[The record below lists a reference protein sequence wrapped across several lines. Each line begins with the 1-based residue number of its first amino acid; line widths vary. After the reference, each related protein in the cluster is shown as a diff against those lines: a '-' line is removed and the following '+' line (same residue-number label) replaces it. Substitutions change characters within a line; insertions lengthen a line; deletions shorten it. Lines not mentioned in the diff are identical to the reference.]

1 MPTAYV
7 TAPPE
12 AADELATALVEE
24 RLAACV
30 NRVDCRSTY
39 RWTDADGGDATGED
53 AILRDDEVILL
64 AKTTS
69 ERYDALEARIA
80 ELHPY
85 DVPCIERFDESG
97 MLPAYADW
105 VADATESQSV
115 EDRGESSEQSGPD

>member
-1 MPTAYV
+1 MPTVYV

-12 AADELATALVEE
+12 AAEDIATALVED

-39 RWTDADGGDATGED
+39 RWTEAEGGDADGADAVQ
-53 AILRDDEVILL
+53 RDDEVILL
-64 AKTTS
+64 AKTTDD
-69 ERYDALEARIA
+69 RYDELEARVE

-97 MLPAYADW
+97 MLDAYRDW
-105 VADATESQSV
+105 VADATRPAE
-115 EDRGESSEQSGPD
+115 